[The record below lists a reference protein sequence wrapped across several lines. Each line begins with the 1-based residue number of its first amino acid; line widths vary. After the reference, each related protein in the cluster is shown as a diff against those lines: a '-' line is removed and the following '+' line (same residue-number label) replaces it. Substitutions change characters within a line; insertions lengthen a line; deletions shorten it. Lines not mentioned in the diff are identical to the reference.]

1 MKLQEL
7 KNKIQEYQYFEDTT
21 VIDVAVASII
31 STRLK
36 LGDPLW
42 LVIIGAS
49 SGGKSQILRP
59 ISMSDEKFIH
69 QVDDLTENTLL
80 SGMRAGKGENP
91 SLLHKIG
98 SHGIMV
104 ISDLTVLFSKSA
116 ETRGTILSQFR
127 LLYDGK
133 MTKHSGAM
141 SKALEWKGYL
151 GVLAGST
158 PSIYSLFEEVADMGE
173 RFVYFRMK
181 DFDPIKA
188 THLAMNRVKFGKD
201 LDLELGDAYDE
212 YIREICKGYDGEE
225 IVLGDDLK
233 NNIADIAE
241 FAERIRTIAHI
252 DKYTKEITRKPVPAM
267 PMRVALQLI
276 SLAKALK
283 LMGVEDILST
293 IQWVAYSL
301 ANEEKRFILKILA
314 SVDFNDSISTTTM
327 SDRIGLE
334 HSIVQTIL
342 QNLAAT
348 NVLVRTA
355 DNNGHRWSFK
365 LERDYNIVR
374 NIEKLEIIEKIENR
388 DSNVDDGDELER
400 IAEEAWQELN

>member
-1 MKLQEL
+1 MTLQEL

-31 STRLK
+31 ATRLK

-59 ISMSDEKFIH
+59 LGMSDEKFIH

-141 SKALEWKGYL
+141 AKTLEWKGYL
-151 GVLAGST
+151 GVIAGST

-188 THLAMNRVKFGKD
+188 THLALNRGKYGKE
-201 LDLELGDAYDE
+201 LDEGLGDAYDE
-212 YIREICKGYDGEE
+212 YIRDICRNYNDKNIE
-225 IVLGDDLK
+225 LGDDI
-233 NNIADIAE
+233 NNQIGVIAE

-252 DKYTKEITRKPVPAM
+252 DRYSKEITRKPVPAM
-267 PMRVALQLI
+267 PMRVALQL
-276 SLAKALK
+276 STLGKALK
-283 LMGVEDILST
+283 LMGVADVLPT
-293 IQWVAYSL
+293 IEWVAYSL
-301 ANEEKRFILKILA
+301 ANEEKRFVLKTLA
-314 SVDFNDSISTTTM
+314 GVPFEDSVTTATM
-327 SDRIGLE
+327 SDLIGLD
-334 HSIVQTIL
+334 HSIVKTIL

-348 NVLVRTA
+348 NVLVKKG
-355 DNNGHRWSFK
+355 DSNGLRWSFK
-365 LERDYNIVR
+365 YESDYNLVR
-374 NIEKLEIIEKIENR
+374 RIENIDFVEKIENR
-388 DSNVDDGDELER
+388 DATIEDGDDLDQ
-400 IAEEAWQELN
+400 IAEEAWKELK